1 MEVECPECGDRIN
14 LNQSP
19 VIREVLECDECG
31 SQLIVTQVEPQTQ
44 VEVSEEI
51 GEDWGE

>member
-1 MEVECPECGDRIN
+1 MEIECPECGVTIK
-14 LNQSP
+14 LNQNP
-19 VIREVLECDECG
+19 IIREVLECDECG
-31 SQLIVTQVEPQTQ
+31 SQLIIAQVQPEIR